1 MARPISH
8 ALRLEVVERH
18 VAGESLPSIAAALHL
33 NPYTV
38 RRFWRLY
45 HSHGWQALVPLPPG
59 PRRCGP
65 LASAHPR
72 IKYVLLRLKRQH
84 RGWGVDK
91 LRLEL
96 SRRPALAG
104 LAIPQRSA
112 LGSYLAQFGARL
124 RRPRRAPT
132 TRPSAAVAQD
142 ASQPHQCWQMDFK
155 GDEPVAG
162 CALRIAPFLVCDSVS
177 GAPLG
182 GTIHAIRGRGN
193 RAGVSTRDV
202 QADLRALFCRWGLPD
217 TLRMDRDA
225 VFVGSCRLE
234 WPGTLLLWLIGLGV
248 QPIINRAYRPTDNA
262 IVERNHQTWQAHVL
276 EGAVYADLSEIQA
289 ATEQAFADRRE
300 CLPSRHAGCARRPFL
315 VAFPQLACP
324 RRPYVAAEER
334 AHFALARVDAYLS
347 EWKWRR
353 TVDVRGQIS
362 LADRNY
368 KIGTAYCGQSVRVSF
383 DQRDRQLVCR
393 EASGQELRRVQ
404 VPELEGDYILG
415 LAHEQPR

>member
-1 MARPISH
+1 MARPTSH

-18 VAGESLPSIAAALHL
+18 LAGESLPSIASALQL

-45 HSHGWQALVPLPPG
+45 QGQGWQALVPLLPG
-59 PRRCGP
+59 PPRCGP

-91 LRLEL
+91 LRFEL
-96 SRRPALAG
+96 TQRPALEG
-104 LAIPQRSA
+104 FPIPQRSA
-112 LGSYLAQFGARL
+112 LASYLAQFGARL

-132 TRPSAAVAQD
+132 RRPVAAPLLAPT
-142 ASQPHQCWQMDFK
+142 QPHHCWQMDFK
-155 GDEPVAG
+155 GDERVEG
-162 CALRIAPFLVCDSVS
+162 CALRIAPFLVCDSAS

-182 GTIHAIRGRGN
+182 GHIHAIRGRGN

-276 EGAVYADLSEIQA
+276 EGSVYAELSEIQA
-289 ATEQAFADRRE
+289 ATEQAFAARRE
-300 CLPSRHAGCARRPFL
+300 YLPSRHAGCERRPFL
-315 VAFPQLACP
+315 VAFPQLAKP
-324 RRPYVAAEER
+324 RRPYVEAEER
-334 AHFALARVDAYLS
+334 AHFAVARLDAYLS

-368 KIGTAYCGQSVRVSF
+368 KLGTAYCGQSVRVCF
-383 DQRDRQLVCR
+383 DPSDRRLVCA

-404 VPELEGDYILG
+404 VPELEVDYILG
-415 LAHEQPR
+415 LTHE